1 MNPMRCH
8 FRSLVTNAG
17 EPLRRRAVRSLIM
30 LLLASCVLG
39 ALCPGCGEQP
49 KPVSGTDVS
58 PIQLHAQPRPKPISK
73 AETSAAQPAPSAS
86 STAPAAPAGQM
97 APGIM
102 LVPKNCGPDGL
113 PQTTAVNVPPRQ
125 TQPATAAQP
134 AQTPPRQ
141 DLSLQPTQPAQPTV
155 PEQPTRTTPAAAP
168 VPQGQPTPVTREA
181 ATPLL
186 KNPEMADQM
195 VSVNFEAV
203 DIRTVLK
210 TIGEI
215 TGINFIPHQSVTGTV
230 TVMSPTPIRLGDIYA
245 FLQSIL
251 DVYGYAAV
259 ETENAVK
266 IVPKA
271 DAARNYAQVR
281 IGADPA
287 YIPRNDVIVTQI
299 IPLKYAD
306 AAEVSQILQP
316 VLAAGAQMAT
326 YPRTNSIMITDTS
339 ANIHHVA
346 QIVARLDVE
355 GSRQK
360 ATLLPLTHASAR
372 VVSEQIMGILDK
384 TRAASAQAGRA
395 RPAQGADQGPNILP
409 DDRTNALIIV
419 ASEQD
424 IEMVSHLAR
433 QLDVERA
440 IGSNNVQVVY
450 LKNADANE
458 VAPSLKSALTSMRLT
473 GAVEATQPVQVNAD
487 KSTNSLI
494 IVATPQDFEIISDI
508 INKLDI
514 VREQIFVEMQIIEVT
529 EEALQEIGVDWATL
543 DDAVAD
549 SIRGFG
555 MTNLGPR
562 TSFLNGTAE
571 GLSVGAWQGTGDD
584 VKIGAI
590 LQALKKESGVNILST
605 PQILTSNHRK
615 AVIIVGENR
624 PFVTQSRIT
633 ETADPV
639 TPTVIQ
645 GFEYKDVGITLEV
658 TPHVSQGGLI
668 RMEISSEFTK
678 LIEDVAAQSLNT
690 PVTAK
695 RTAKT
700 VVTMASGATVVIGGL
715 IRDDKTRVTKKVPL
729 LGDIPVIGAIFSS
742 RRDRTQKTNL
752 LIFITPHVMTTQ
764 EQLLQMTNTKR
775 DQMPPASEEDR

>member
-1 MNPMRCH
+1 MNLMRCH
-8 FRSLVTNAG
+8 FRSVVTNTG
-17 EPLRRRAVRSLIM
+17 EPLGRQAVRSLTM
-30 LLLASCVLG
+30 LLLASCILA

-58 PIQLHAQPRPKPISK
+58 PIQLRAQPRPKPISK
-73 AETSAAQPAPSAS
+73 ADTSAAQPAPTAS
-86 STAPAAPAGQM
+86 STAPTAPAVQTT
-97 APGIM
+97 PGIT
-102 LVPKNCGPDGL
+102 LVPKNCGPDEL
-113 PQTTAVNVPPRQ
+113 LQATAVDVPPRQ
-125 TQPATAAQP
+125 TQPATPAQV

-141 DLSLQPTQPAQPTV
+141 DLSLQRTQPTA
-155 PEQPTRTTPAAAP
+155 PEPPTRTTPAAAT
-168 VPQGQPTPVTREA
+168 VPQGQPTPVAREGG
-181 ATPLL
+181 TPLL

-215 TGINFIPHQSVTGTV
+215 TGINFIPHQSVTGTI
-230 TVMSPTPIRLGDIYA
+230 TVMSPTPIRLGDIYE

-384 TRAASAQAGRA
+384 TRAASQAGRA
-395 RPAQGADQGPNILP
+395 RPAQAADQGPNILP

-424 IEMVSHLAR
+424 IEMVSQLAR
-433 QLDVERA
+433 QLDVERV

-494 IVATPQDFEIISDI
+494 IVATPQDFEVISEIIT
-508 INKLDI
+508 KLDI
-514 VREQIFVEMQIIEVT
+514 VREQIFVEMQLIEVT

-549 SIRGFG
+549 SVRGFG
-555 MTNLGPR
+555 VTNLGPR

-571 GLSVGAWQGTGDD
+571 GLSVGAWQGAGDN

-633 ETADPV
+633 ETVDPI

-668 RMEISSEFTK
+668 RMEVNSEFTK
-678 LIEDVAAQSLNT
+678 LIEDVTAQSLNT

-729 LGDIPVIGAIFSS
+729 LGDIPVIGALFSS
-742 RRDRTQKTNL
+742 QRDRTQKTNL

-775 DQMPPASEEDR
+775 DQMPPASEADR

>member
-1 MNPMRCH
+1 MRH
-8 FRSLVTNAG
+8 HLRSLATNAS
-17 EPLRRRAVRSLIM
+17 EPLRQGALRPLIV
-30 LLLASCVLG
+30 LLLGSCILIAV
-39 ALCPGCGEQP
+39 CPGCGEKP
-49 KPVSGTDVS
+49 KPVSDESSS
-58 PIQLHAQPRPKPISK
+58 PVLPDAQAKPEALGSTETPAPKP
-73 AETSAAQPAPSAS
+73 TPVAS
-86 STAPAAPAGQM
+86 SEAMMPPARQLP
-97 APGIM
+97 PGITP
-102 LVPKNCGPDGL
+102 VPKNCGPDEL
-113 PQTTAVNVPPRQ
+113 PQMTAVSAPARQMQPAAAPQQPVVTPPKQ
-125 TQPATAAQP
+125 DPSTQPAT
-134 AQTPPRQ
+134 
-141 DLSLQPTQPAQPTV
+141 
-155 PEQPTRTTPAAAP
+155 PAARPIIQVKPAP
-168 VPQGQPTPVTREA
+168 ATREG

-186 KNPEMADQM
+186 KQPEMADQL

-210 TIGEI
+210 TVGEI

-271 DAARNYAQVR
+271 EAAKNYAQVR

-287 YIPRNDVIVTQI
+287 YIPRNDTIVTQL

-306 AAEVSQILQP
+306 ATEVSQILQP
-316 VLAAGAQMAT
+316 LLATGAQMAT

-346 QIVARLDVE
+346 QIICQLDVE
-355 GSRQK
+355 GSRGK
-360 ATLLPLTHASAR
+360 ATVLPLAHASAR
-372 VVSEQIMGILDK
+372 VVSEQIMGILDRTK
-384 TRAASAQAGRA
+384 ATSAQAGRA
-395 RPAQGADQGPNILP
+395 RPPQANDQGPNVLP
-409 DDRTNALIIV
+409 DDRTNSLIII
-419 ASEQD
+419 AGDQD
-424 IEMVSHLAR
+424 IEMISQLAK
-433 QLDVERA
+433 QLDVERP
-440 IGSNNVQVVY
+440 IGANNVQVVY

-494 IVATPQDFEIISDI
+494 IVSTPQDFEVISDI
-508 INKLDI
+508 IKKLDI
-514 VREQIFVEMQIIEVT
+514 VREQVFVEMQIIEVT

-549 SIRGFG
+549 SVRGFG
-555 MTNLGPR
+555 LTNLGPR
-562 TSFLNGTAE
+562 TSFINGTAE
-571 GLSVGAWQGTGDD
+571 GLSVGAWQRAGSD

-633 ETADPV
+633 ETVDPV
-639 TPTVIQ
+639 NPTVIQ

-668 RMEISSEFTK
+668 RMEINSEFTK
-678 LIEDVAAQSLNT
+678 LVEDVATQSLNT

-715 IRDDKTRVTKKVPL
+715 IRDDKTRISKKVPL
-729 LGDIPVIGAIFSS
+729 LGDIPLFGALFTSQK
-742 RRDRTQKTNL
+742 DQTQKTNL

-764 EQLLQMTNTKR
+764 DQLLDMTNAKR
-775 DQMPPASEEDR
+775 DLMPPAGENR